1 MGILGDIGRL
11 MKAGAKQT
19 VNTDYAANLKH
30 SADLAEQY
38 TGYDPNTPNGTH
50 GAAAANPFVNMA
62 AFATMQRG
70 SGTVLSLAPTGADLE
85 GTPIYAVEL
94 DLKVEGQD
102 AYRTSYQTL
111 IADGALSNWQPG
123 AVLPFR
129 VSPTDPHSLLL
140 G

>member
-19 VNTDYAANLKH
+19 ANTDYAANLKH

-38 TGYDPNTPNGTH
+38 TNYDPNAPSGTH

-62 AFATMQRG
+62 AFATMHRG
-70 SGTVLSLAPTGADLE
+70 SGTVVGLAPTGADVE

-94 DLKVEGQD
+94 DVKLEGQD
-102 AYRTSYQTL
+102 VYRTSYQTL

-123 AVLPFR
+123 SVLPFR
-129 VSPTDPHSLLL
+129 VSPTDPHSLML

>member
-19 VNTDYAANLKH
+19 LNTDYAANLKH

-38 TGYDPNTPNGTH
+38 SGYDPNAPMGTH
-50 GAAAANPFVNMA
+50 GAATANPFANMA
-62 AFATMQRG
+62 AFETMRRG
-70 SGTVLSLAPTGADLE
+70 SGTVVSLAPTGAVVE
-85 GTPIYAVEL
+85 NTPIYAVEL
-94 DLKVEGQD
+94 DFKLEGQD
-102 AYRTSYQTL
+102 AYRTSYQTV

-123 AVLPFR
+123 SVLPFR
-129 VSPTDPHSLLL
+129 VSATDPHSLML

>member
-19 VNTDYAANLKH
+19 ANTDYAANLKH

-38 TGYDPNTPNGTH
+38 ANSDPDTPNGTH
-50 GAAAANPFVNMA
+50 GAAAANPFANMA
-62 AFATMQRG
+62 AFATMHRG
-70 SGTVLSLAPTGADLE
+70 SGTVVGLAHTGADVE

-94 DLKVEGQD
+94 DVKLEGQD
-102 AYRTSYQTL
+102 VYRTSYQTL

-123 AVLPFR
+123 SVLPFR
-129 VSPTDPHSLLL
+129 VSPADPHSLML